1 MQRAVVGATKS
12 DQIFG
17 GMLAAISLAAEV
29 VHFDEGCVTAARKD
43 AAMLVAA

>member
-12 DQIFG
+12 DQVFG
-17 GMLAAISLAAEV
+17 GMPAAVGLATDV
-29 VHFDEGCVTAARKD
+29 MHFDVGRVTAARKD